1 MRKLTVMMMVMNMTK
16 RDSPNCLRKE
26 KQRRIEKEENVNG
39 KKASLM
45 ILLINN
51 SGKLLLAIIS
61 YY

>member
-16 RDSPNCLRKE
+16 RDSPNCLGKE